1 MSEGFCVQVGFLF
14 RVSRLGFGFSA
25 QTRTRVTWR
34 RARQHGA
41 GAHPSIMSVRVHSP
55 LSPHILRKRARRGVL
70 TAAALPGEGE
80 VLGITRDEVTVWR
93 VDARALDALVP
104 ALLGLRLAKHVA
116 VL

>member
-1 MSEGFCVQVGFLF
+1 MSEGFCVQVGFGF
-14 RVSRLGFGFSA
+14 RVSGLGFGFSA

-41 GAHPSIMSVRVHSP
+41 GANPSIMSVRVHSP

-93 VDARALDALVP
+93 VNARTLDALVP